1 MRSMHRSS
9 NCLTRPCAANPS
21 PLAAGWYAIDLVGP
35 DATAL
40 TLEPPPEFASQAM
53 AAEMTEL
60 YWRALMR
67 DVPFREYDSNPL
79 VPAAIADLGALGY
92 GQLSTTSLFRGETAG
107 DRREIGRAH

>member
-1 MRSMHRSS
+1 SEQLPRYANAVDRS
-9 NCLTRPCAANPS
+9 NNPQS
-21 PLAAGWYAIDLVGP
+21 TYAIALAGP

-40 TLEPPPEFASQAM
+40 SLEPPPAFASQAM
-53 AAEMTEL
+53 AAEMAEL

-92 GQLSTTSLFRGETAG
+92 TQLSTTSVFRGETAG
-107 DRREIGRAH
+107 DRRGPLV